1 MEAGVLMDERLAK
14 RLENFLDNHWPHMQT
29 RVGRLEGQSKVII
42 GLTMLGLAGIVT
54 ILVKV
59 MFP

>member
-1 MEAGVLMDERLAK
+1 MDDERLAN
-14 RLENFLDNHWPHMQT
+14 RFEQFLDNHWPHMQT

-59 MFP
+59 VFP